1 MGLIDGAISSVY
13 GVNGAING
21 LNNATVYD
29 LAKATVN
36 GKVFDVFGTTFDATV
51 SEGSVSRITGLSAPA
66 TVNSAPEVS
75 IVTTTDGNYQIGGQA
90 YTIDDTIDSSVT
102 FTTDINS
109 RLTGINNFAGSL
121 NGAVTSVTLNG
132 KEFGTNN
139 GTVTISSDGRNI
151 TKIDGL
157 QSGDSIGGDID
168 SATFHMPQGNL
179 TINGGVY
186 TLEDDADGATA
197 SNGGKTFVGVEKD
210 ASLTVGADGSHRVNG
225 GGGRATVGS
234 VFTVNRDGGYMI
246 NPDFLPIIEKTPAN
260 DIRARS
266 DGTLA
271 MQESNGTVG
280 AGNDTVVVRK
290 NAEVTADAS
299 GESLII
305 ATSGNVTLENYN
317 ADAASVGSFE
327 YTNLVNAIK
336 TNAIQFGD
344 GVMTLGDAVITFNAN
359 AGSTGST
366 QAQLVNAQ
374 GREQAI
380 GFTHTNG
387 GTVNANGA
395 TEALVLKGNY
405 AEKSSDTQ
413 KSGGSNVVGGSGNDT
428 LLVGAGDTANGGAGD
443 DQIYVTDGAFR
454 ELGALIVMSAGS
466 DTVHNF
472 NGGYS
477 NASDKVRITDLNAL
491 ECEATSGLVLKS
503 GNRSLTFDGF
513 SSSSADLVTSSDLA
527 ESADTATV
535 SDGSYRLKLSD
546 GKSDYNAAIARAG
559 KNIYVADGDLA
570 NVFFG
575 KNSGVNF
582 SEYTGAI
589 SVNLDTGTGNVGS
602 SSAQFKGINQLTGG
616 AGASTLTGAADTAN
630 TLTSGMGGGQI
641 RSNSGNDLMI
651 GQSGKTSATT
661 FQYLAGDGQDTIKG
675 FEFATSADA
684 AGDMIDI
691 TTANAVTTVSL
702 SGGNV
707 ILYINGSETDYLT
720 LAEGKGND
728 FRINNLVAQVDDR
741 HLEFDGTADCY
752 VADGG
757 NATVQ
762 VDASLAAAEVWLNDM
777 GNGLHGAYYLGDIT
791 VVDGSKSAGQLI
803 LTGNDL
809 NNTVI
814 GGSGTNSIWGGYG
827 YDSDLMIGG
836 SGQNTFFFALVNGN
850 DVIEGAH
857 DGDVIDLT
865 TVNTSEIVGTQITE
879 SGTAIGLWDGSVL
892 EVKSNAAVEYKTADG
907 TYMADHASGQWVK
920 TK

>member
-1 MGLIDGAISSVY
+1 MDGAI
-13 GVNGAING
+13 GG
-21 LNNATVYD
+21 LSDATVFD
-29 LAKATVN
+29 LTKATVN
-36 GKVFDVFGTTFDATV
+36 GKAFDVTGTTFDAIIADGIV
-51 SEGSVSRITGLSAPA
+51 NSIVGFSAPA
-66 TVNSAPEVS
+66 TVTGAPDVS
-75 IVTTTDGNYQIGGQA
+75 IVTDTDGNYQVGGQA
-90 YTIDDTIDSSVT
+90 YTIDDTVDNSVT
-102 FTTDINS
+102 FTTDENS
-109 RLTGINNFAGSL
+109 RLTGINNFAGSV
-121 NGAVTSVTLNG
+121 NGAVTSLTLNG
-132 KEFGTNN
+132 KDFGTNN
-139 GTVTISSDGRNI
+139 GTVTVSSDGRNI
-151 TKIDGL
+151 TAIDGL
-157 QSGDSIGGDID
+157 KSGDSIGGDID

-197 SNGGKTFVGVEKD
+197 SRGGKAFTGVEKD

-225 GGGRATVGS
+225 GSGRASVGS

-246 NPDFLPIIEKTPAN
+246 NPDYLPIIEKTPAS

-266 DGTLA
+266 QDGTLA

-305 ATSGNVTLENYN
+305 ATSGNVTLENYS
-317 ADAASVGSFE
+317 ASAASVGSFE
-327 YTNLVNAIK
+327 YTNLANAIK

-366 QAQLVNAQ
+366 QAQLINAQ
-374 GREQAI
+374 GKEQAI
-380 GFTHTNG
+380 GFTHTAG
-387 GTVNANGA
+387 GTVNASGS
-395 TEALVLKGNY
+395 TEAQVLKGNY
-405 AEKSSDTQ
+405 AEKSGDTQ
-413 KSGGSNVVGGSGNDT
+413 KSGGSNVVGGNGNDT

-443 DQIYVTDGAFR
+443 DHIYITDGAFR
-454 ELGALIVMSAGS
+454 ELGALLIMSAGN
-466 DTVHNF
+466 DVVHNF
-472 NGGYS
+472 KGGYS
-477 NASDKVRITDLNAL
+477 TSSDTIRITDISAL
-491 ECEATSGLVLKS
+491 EYEAAANLVLKS
-503 GNRSLTFDGF
+503 GTRQLTFDGF

-527 ESADTATV
+527 ESADTATA
-535 SDGSYRLKLSD
+535 SDGSYRLKLRD
-546 GKSDYNAAIARAG
+546 GNGNYNAAIARAG
-559 KNIYVADGDLA
+559 RNIYVADGDLA

-575 KNSGVNF
+575 TNSGVNF
-582 SEYTGAI
+582 SEYTGAV

-602 SSAQFKGINQLTGG
+602 SAAQFKGINQLTGG
-616 AGASTLTGAADTAN
+616 AGASTLTGAADTSN
-630 TLTSGMGGGQI
+630 TLTSGLGGGQI
-641 RSNSGNDLMI
+641 HSNSGNDLMI

-707 ILYINGSETDYLT
+707 ILYINGSDTDYLT
-720 LAEGKGND
+720 LAQGKGND

-741 HLEFDGTADCY
+741 QLAFDGVANCY
-752 VADGG
+752 VANGG
-757 NATVQ
+757 NAAVQ
-762 VDASLAAAEVWLNDM
+762 VDATVESAEVWLNDM

-803 LTGNDL
+803 LTGNDA
-809 NNTVI
+809 NNTII
-814 GGSGTNSIWGGYG
+814 GGAGTNSIWGGYG
-827 YDSDLMIGG
+827 YDSDVMIGG
-836 SGQNTFFFALVNGN
+836 NGQNTFFFALVNGN

-865 TVNTSEIVGTQITE
+865 TVKTTDIVGTQITE
-879 SGTAIGLWDGSVL
+879 GGTAVGLWDGSVL